1 MDGRLE
7 RLLDLLDQGSGEAV
21 GTSIRL
27 PANLRDAAALA
38 TELGLVSSTSEPTVQ
53 GLRDVLEARAQRAIL
68 DAHYAANPAVR
79 PGLAEIAL
87 ATAEIDGNPL
97 MNEPERVRDAAR
109 AVIRMKDD
117 ATADDVLMY
126 AAGLSAAAA

>member
-1 MDGRLE
+1 MDERLE
-7 RLLDLLDQGSGEAV
+7 RLLDLLDRGSGEAV

-53 GLRDVLEARAQRAIL
+53 GLRDVLEARAQRAVL
-68 DAHYAANPAVR
+68 DAHYAAHPEAR
-79 PGLAEIAL
+79 PDLADVAL
-87 ATAEIDGNPL
+87 ATAELDGNPL
-97 MNEPERVRDAAR
+97 MDAPELVQGAAR
-109 AVIRMKDD
+109 DVLRMKDD